1 MLPNMKLLH
10 ISTVTPSTHYS
21 TEELMEISPC
31 SLPEGVRKNVLNL
44 GVTGRNLVDY
54 PNILTDKETI
64 LSEDQLVNLCTEV
77 CLKTIESHGLHP
89 KDIDYFIAT
98 YDVNPFL
105 CPGLSQLLIRRIGF
119 NPFIKYLNI
128 QGMACTA
135 FTKALE
141 IAKNHIMIH
150 PEDHVL
156 LCISG
161 VNSYWFFNQVRG
173 LRNVM
178 EISEISSIEN
188 SEKRNVE
195 LRKWIAAME
204 FFLFGDGVASI
215 LIAKE
220 GEGLSIARTCEIT
233 NLNAEDYL
241 AGYGRLTTLN
251 KPFMFGLYT
260 HLDKKIPD
268 LGVQY
273 LTSILRELRK
283 PNGENPLKMAKKL
296 AIHTGSEKILH
307 LMAKRHEIPFEKL
320 EESLYVLRK
329 YGNLA
334 GASLPFILEKIMSE
348 SKLSRD
354 EIILTLGYGWGFS
367 ASACSLIS
375 E

>member
-1 MLPNMKLLH
+1 MSVLR

-21 TEELMEISPC
+21 TEELMEIFPC
-31 SLPEGVRKNVLNL
+31 SIPEGVRKNVSKL
-44 GVTGRNLVDY
+44 GVSNRSFVDH
-54 PNILTDKETI
+54 PKILTNLETI
-64 LSEDQLVNLCTEV
+64 LSEDQLVNLCTDA

-89 KDIDYFIAT
+89 KDINYFIAT

-119 NPFIKYLNI
+119 SPYIKHLNV

-141 IAKNHIMIH
+141 LAKNHIMIH

-178 EISEISSIEN
+178 DVSKISSIAS
-188 SEKRNVE
+188 SEKRDVE

-204 FFLFGDGVASI
+204 FFLFGDGVACI
-215 LIAKE
+215 LIGKE
-220 GEGLSIARTCEIT
+220 EEGLSIAKICEIT
-233 NLNAEDYL
+233 NIKAEDYL

-273 LTSILRELRK
+273 LSSVLKELK
-283 PNGENPLKMAKKL
+283 KSNDENPLEAAKKL
-296 AIHTGSEKILH
+296 AIHTGSEKIIH
-307 LMAKRHEIPFEKL
+307 LMAKRHEISFEKL
-320 EESLYVLRK
+320 EESLYVLRE

-334 GASLPFILEKIMSE
+334 GASLPFILEKIMAG
-348 SKLSRD
+348 SKLLRN

-367 ASACSLIS
+367 ASVCSLIS
-375 E
+375 K